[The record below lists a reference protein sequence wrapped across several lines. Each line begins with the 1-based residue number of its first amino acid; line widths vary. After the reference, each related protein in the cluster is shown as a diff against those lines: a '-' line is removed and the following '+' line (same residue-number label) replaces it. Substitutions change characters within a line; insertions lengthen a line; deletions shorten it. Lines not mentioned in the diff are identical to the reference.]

1 MQSSCRTFA
10 SFVLFFCVL
19 PLAAL
24 ADARSHTPPKFV
36 SRSRVPRNNGGTSF
50 VLTDNFKG
58 QTFFD
63 NFDFFNE
70 TDPTHGAVNYLS
82 QSDAQAAGLAYVQDD
97 GTVIMKVDNTTQLN
111 VGQNRNSVRVQSKK
125 TYTSGL
131 FIADIYSM
139 PHGCSVWPAFWL
151 VGGNWPEG
159 GEIDVIEN
167 VHDAPFNQMTLHT
180 SEGCSLDTNLT
191 TSSNVSGNYK
201 RTEAFTSTILS
212 TVCQSSPTYN
222 DGCAFQSTDPSSY
235 GHAFNMIAGGVY
247 ATLLSSEGVSI
258 WNFPRTN
265 IPGDIQAQKPNPST
279 WGTPAAFWSAETCD
293 TSEHFT
299 NLQLVFDITLCGD
312 WAGATY
318 TSAGCPGTCAQ
329 AVADPSK
336 FDFARWAVNYVAVY
350 QSQ

>member
-1 MQSSCRTFA
+1 MQSAFRPFA
-10 SFVLFFCVL
+10 FFVLFLCVL

-24 ADARSHTPPKFV
+24 AGSRAQSPKHV
-36 SRSRVPRNNGGTSF
+36 SRSRVPRNNGGKSF
-50 VLTDNFKG
+50 VLTDKFKG

-63 NFDFFNE
+63 NFDFFNQA
-70 TDPTHGAVNYLS
+70 DPTHGMVNYLS

-111 VGQNRNSVRVQSKK
+111 VGESRNSVRIQSKK
-125 TYTSGL
+125 TYSSGL

-139 PHGCSVWPAFWL
+139 PHGCSVWPAFWA

-159 GEIDVIEN
+159 GEIDIIEN
-167 VHDAPFNQMTLHT
+167 VHDATFNQMTLHT
-180 SEGCSLDTNLT
+180 SEGCSLDASPNA
-191 TSSNVSGNYK
+191 SSNYK

-235 GHAFNMIAGGVY
+235 GHAFNMVAGGVY

-258 WNFPRTN
+258 WNFPRTD
-265 IPGDIQAQKPNPST
+265 IPADIEALNPNPTS
-279 WGTPAAFWSAETCD
+279 WGVPAAFWSATSCD
-293 TSEHFT
+293 ISSHFPSSPG
-299 NLQLVFDITLCGD
+299 LQLVFDITLCGD

-350 QSQ
+350 Q

>member
-1 MQSSCRTFA
+1 MSVPRNLTLL
-10 SFVLFFCVL
+10 VLCLCTL

-24 ADARSHTPPKFV
+24 AGSRAQSPKFV
-36 SRSRVPRNNGGTSF
+36 SRSRVPRNNGGKTF
-50 VLTDNFKG
+50 TLTDKFNG

-63 NFDFFNE
+63 NFDFFNQ
-70 TDPTHGAVNYLS
+70 TDPTHGSVNYLS
-82 QSDAQAAGLAYVQDD
+82 KGDAQAAGLAYVQDD
-97 GTVIMKVDNTTQLN
+97 GTVIMKVDNTTQLSP
-111 VGQNRNSVRVQSKK
+111 GQFRNSIQSKN
-125 TYTSGL
+125 TYSSGL

-139 PHGCSVWPAFWL
+139 PHGCSVWPAFWA

-159 GEIDVIEN
+159 GEIDIIEN
-167 VHDAPFNQMTLHT
+167 VHDATFNQMTLHT
-180 SEGCSLDTNLT
+180 SAGCSLDNSTAAP
-191 TSSNVSGNYK
+191 SNMSGNYK

-212 TVCQSSPTYN
+212 TACQSSPTYN
-222 DGCAFQSTDPSSY
+222 DGCAFQSTDTASY

-265 IPGDIQAQKPNPST
+265 IPSDILASQPNPST
-279 WGTPAAFWSAETCD
+279 WGTPAAFWNAQTCD

-318 TSAGCPGTCAQ
+318 TSAGCPGTCAE
-329 AVADPSK
+329 AVADPTK
-336 FDFARWAVNYVAVY
+336 FDYAHWAVNYVAVY
-350 QSQ
+350 Q